1 MSVRMTRREDQ
12 VLEMAARAMELDTI
26 KRARKRVI
34 GELADGQVN
43 SERAADLLDVLFGEE
58 RKVQEAILEEGSDQ
72 QADG

>member
-1 MSVRMTRREDQ
+1 MTRREDQ